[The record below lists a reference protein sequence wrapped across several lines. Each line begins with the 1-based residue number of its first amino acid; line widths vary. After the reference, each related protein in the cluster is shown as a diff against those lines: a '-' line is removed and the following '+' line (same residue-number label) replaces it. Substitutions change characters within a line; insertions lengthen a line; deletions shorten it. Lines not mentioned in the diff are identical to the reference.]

1 MYVMCENYRLA
12 LVFNL
17 LHHCRNNC
25 FRFLINVIII
35 FLNQASP
42 LKHAKDLSE
51 FAQKWANHLVATNS
65 FQHSNCDLKGER
77 LGENIAMK
85 WSSQPDAYTGK

>member
-1 MYVMCENYRLA
+1 MHYKI
-12 LVFNL
+12 L
-17 LHHCRNNC
+17 LNT
-25 FRFLINVIII
+25 FF
-35 FLNQASP
+35 QASP
-42 LKHAKDLSE
+42 LKHSKDLSE

-85 WSSQPDAYTGK
+85 WSSRPDAYTGKFTQNCVDLK